1 MENCLGK
8 NLAMHRAKRG
18 LTQDQ
23 LAEQFG
29 VTAQAVSK
37 WETGGSCP
45 DVAMLAAIADFFSV
59 SIDELIRGERPSEA
73 RLVPSE
79 ERKDFDKMLLKVVV
93 DSAQGDRVRV
103 NLPLPL
109 VKLGLEL
116 GMQMPQING
125 LEALQKLDLE
135 TIFRLVDSGAVGK
148 LVEVESAEGDNV
160 QVVVE

>member
-1 MENCLGK
+1 
-8 NLAMHRAKRG
+8 
-18 LTQDQ
+18 
-23 LAEQFG
+23 
-29 VTAQAVSK
+29 
-37 WETGGSCP
+37 
-45 DVAMLAAIADFFSV
+45 MLAAIADFFSV

-79 ERKDFDKMLLKVVV
+79 ERKDLDKMLLKVVV

-125 LEALQKLDLE
+125 MEALQKLDLE
-135 TIFRLVDSGAVGK
+135 TILRLVDSGAIGK